1 MIIAIPALN
10 EERVLAASVGSLSDF
25 VVQALPS
32 CDVRILVADN
42 GSTDRTAEIGMELAK
57 SRQNVSYKQISRR
70 GKGLAIRDAWS
81 GHEADVFAFMDA
93 DMSTDLGDLPA
104 LIGAVIGGADIAVGS
119 RFHPG
124 SVVDRGLGRSLVSRC
139 YSMWVR
145 IIFSTKVSDIPCGF
159 KAASRRIVR
168 DVVPQ
173 VEDNAWFFDS
183 EFVIRAERLGAV
195 IEEVPVRWRDT
206 GVNGRRSRVN
216 VPKLAADYIRSTLR
230 LRKQLS

>member
-10 EERVLAASVGSLSDF
+10 EERVLAASVRSLSDF
-25 VVQALPS
+25 VVRALPS
-32 CDVRILVADN
+32 YDVRILVADN

-70 GKGLAIRDAWS
+70 GKGLAIRDSWL

-93 DMSTDLGDLPA
+93 DLSTDLDDLPA

-124 SVVDRGLGRSLVSRC
+124 SVVVRGLGRSLVSRC

-145 IIFSTKVSDIPCGF
+145 IIFGTKVSDIPCGF

-183 EFVIRAERLGAV
+183 EFVIRAERLGAL

-206 GVNGRRSRVN
+206 GVNGRRSHVN